1 VALPQLAYAD
11 VEKQPKSL
19 RIFTTTYNMA
29 RTPIDF
35 SCAALLPK
43 PLDYDLIAIGLQEAS
58 MGEQK
63 KYLLKIMNYLER
75 FDFQNVCA

>member
-43 PLDYDLIAIGLQEAS
+43 PLDYDLIAIGL
-58 MGEQK
+58 
-63 KYLLKIMNYLER
+63 
-75 FDFQNVCA
+75 